1 MGLEDSHLDLLQ
13 NIEMCINLVFQ
24 KDETLKDAQV
34 IKALDALISRY
45 QNLVTHRTPKKVD
58 LPPTEQLIFES
69 VMEMLQLR
77 EDIIREEDNSR
88 KRFIRAFEDI
98 SKEGIILACLHK
110 IQKSAKFWT
119 KERGQQGYLNYISQ
133 FLCTAV
139 FSTRFSTFA

>member
-98 SKEGIILACLHK
+98 SKEGIILAC
-110 IQKSAKFWT
+110 
-119 KERGQQGYLNYISQ
+119 
-133 FLCTAV
+133 
-139 FSTRFSTFA
+139 